1 MLSVKATL
9 NTVSGHNFEDICITF
24 PQGRV
29 KGLGLLIKDHTA
41 NAISNKTI
49 STKMIFLFGN
59 PKWETSH

>member
-1 MLSVKATL
+1 MPSVTATL
-9 NTVSGHNFEDICITF
+9 NTVSGHNFEDICKTF

-29 KGLGLLIKDHTA
+29 KGLLIKDYTA